1 MQDYILTNW
10 TCVTGQKFECWLTM
24 TKKQS
29 QMHINPYTC
38 TDTLVCCY
46 VRLRKHKLVHLV
58 LNVSRISSRSHREKI
73 TLRKA
78 TARLF
83 VWEPLDE
90 LLVTRQHSRSRWDRV
105 RNHIQSFNH
114 ILFQIYPLW
123 TFIHSLEAF
132 RLIKAKAVG
141 ATWAGPDL
149 YSF

>member
-1 MQDYILTNW
+1 MLVDNDTAMVKKAITDAHNPKQASPF
-10 TCVTGQKFECWLTM
+10 GAEC
-24 TKKQS
+24 QS
-29 QMHINPYTC
+29 YFQS
-38 TDTLVCCY
+38 L
-46 VRLRKHKLVHLV
+46 
-58 LNVSRISSRSHREKI
+58 SERERERI
-73 TLRKA
+73 TLTKA

-105 RNHIQSFNH
+105 RKHIQSFNH
-114 ILFQIYPLW
+114 MLFQIYPLW